1 MSADDAAPMLVF
13 ATSDK
18 GGTGRSVTS
27 CNIAYRLALHGLDV
41 AYVDFDFGSP
51 TAGALFE
58 IGHAERGIT
67 DDRGMHS
74 YLRGNTGEPR
84 RLIVGRETDRPQLRR
99 DAPGAGQLVLF
110 PGDLGGA
117 EFGCD
122 NAMVARGTA
131 LFAQLLSEFAVVI
144 VDLSAGRSVALEI
157 ALRATASTM
166 LAHRAHRW
174 LVFHR
179 WTRQHVLAAGGL
191 VHGQHGLIKTGAIWD
206 RQRDKLLTVEKS
218 EQARLASM
226 RCVRTAVAASDRTRT
241 VDRPAQAAW
250 LKEQANALRELATAK
265 GIGAAMVLGQTPI
278 EPMLQWREQL
288 ILDADV
294 NAGLADPATVAAYTD
309 LARRL
314 TVPTT
319 WDIE

>member
-1 MSADDAAPMLVF
+1 MSPDSMLVF
-13 ATSDK
+13 VTSDK

-27 CNIAYRLALHGLDV
+27 CNIAYRLYLRGMDV

-58 IGHAERGIT
+58 IGHAERGIAE
-67 DDRGMHS
+67 GHGLHS
-74 YLRGNTGEPR
+74 YLLGDIGEPR
-84 RLIVGRETDRPQLRR
+84 RLTVGRETDRPQLRR
-99 DAPGAGQLVLF
+99 DAPGARQLVLL
-110 PGDLGGA
+110 PGDAGGG

-122 NAMVARGTA
+122 DAMIERGTT
-131 LFAQLLSEFAVVI
+131 LLADLLTVFDVVI

-157 ALRATASTM
+157 ALRATASRM
-166 LAHRAHRW
+166 LRHRAHRW

-191 VHGQHGLIKTGAIWD
+191 IHGPHGLLNAAAHWD
-206 RQRDKLLTVEKS
+206 HNPDEL
-218 EQARLASM
+218 LAST

-241 VDRPAQAAW
+241 TDHPPQAAW
-250 LKEQANALRELATAK
+250 LKEQANALRELAIAN

-294 NAGLADPATVAAYTD
+294 NARLANPATVEAYTD

-314 TVPTT
+314 TDSAT
-319 WDIE
+319 WDVD

>member
-1 MSADDAAPMLVF
+1 MSAPGTDSMLVF

-27 CNIAYRLALHGLDV
+27 CNVAYRLCLRGLDV

-58 IGHAERGIT
+58 IGHAGRGVT
-67 DDRGMHS
+67 EGRGMHS
-74 YLRGNTGEPR
+74 YLLGETGEPR
-84 RLIVGRETDRPQLRR
+84 RLVVGRETDRPQLRR
-99 DAPGAGQLVLF
+99 PAPGAGQLVLL
-110 PGDLGGA
+110 PGDEGGA

-122 NAMVARGTA
+122 DAMVARAVTLLA
-131 LFAQLLSEFAVVI
+131 KLLSEFAVVI
-144 VDLSAGRSVALEI
+144 VDLSAGRSIALEI
-157 ALRATASTM
+157 ALRATASSM

-191 VHGQHGLIKTGAIWD
+191 VHGSHGLIETGALLRHD
-206 RQRDKLLTVEKS
+206 RRDL
-218 EQARLASM
+218 LAST
-226 RCVRTAVAASDRTRT
+226 RCVRTAVAASEGARS
-241 VDRPAQAAW
+241 VDPPQAAW
-250 LKEQANALRELATAK
+250 LNEQSKALRELAMAE

-294 NAGLADPATVAAYTD
+294 NARLANLATVEAYTD

-314 TVPTT
+314 TDSAT

>member
-1 MSADDAAPMLVF
+1 MSAKDSESILVF

-27 CNIAYRLALHGLDV
+27 CNIAYRLWMRGLDV

-58 IGHAERGIT
+58 IGGAERGVT
-67 DDRGMHS
+67 EGHGLHS
-74 YLRGNTGEPR
+74 YLLGNTREPA
-84 RLIVGRETDRPQLRR
+84 RLNVGRETDRPQLRR
-99 DAPGAGQLVLF
+99 SPPRAGSLTLL
-110 PGDLGGA
+110 PGDIGGG

-122 NAMVARGTA
+122 EASVELGAM
-131 LFAQLLSEFAVVI
+131 LLANLLTEFAVVI

-157 ALRATASTM
+157 ALRATASPVLRDRT
-166 LAHRAHRW
+166 HRW

-191 VHGQHGLIKTGAIWD
+191 VHGPHGLLKTATEWD
-206 RQRDKLLTVEKS
+206 HDEVEL
-218 EQARLASM
+218 LAST
-226 RCVRTAVAASDRTRT
+226 RCVRTAVADSESTRT
-241 VDRPAQAAW
+241 VDPPQATW
-250 LKEQANALRELATAK
+250 LKEQANSLRELATTN

-294 NAGLADPATVAAYTD
+294 SAKLANPSTVEAYTD

-314 TVPTT
+314 TDPAT
-319 WDIE
+319 WDSSR

>member
-1 MSADDAAPMLVF
+1 MSTQGTDPMLVF

-27 CNIAYRLALHGLDV
+27 CNVAYRLCLRGLDI

-58 IGHAERGIT
+58 IGHAERGT
-67 DDRGMHS
+67 TEGRGLHS
-74 YLRGNTGEPR
+74 YLLGETGEPR
-84 RLIVGRETDRPQLRR
+84 RLIVDRETDRPQLRR
-99 DAPGAGQLVLF
+99 AAPGAGQLVLL
-110 PGDLGGA
+110 PGDVGGA

-122 NAMVARGTA
+122 DTIVARAVTLLA
-131 LFAQLLSEFAVVI
+131 KLLSEFAVVI

-157 ALRATASTM
+157 ALRATVSTM

-191 VHGQHGLIKTGAIWD
+191 VYGSHGLLETGGHFEHD
-206 RQRDKLLTVEKS
+206 RQEL
-218 EQARLASM
+218 LASV
-226 RCVRTAVAASDRTRT
+226 RCVRTAVAASDWTRT
-241 VDRPAQAAW
+241 VDPPQAAW
-250 LKEQANALRELATAK
+250 LNEQSKALRELAMAE
-265 GIGAAMVLGQTPI
+265 GLGAAMVLGQTPI

-294 NAGLADPATVAAYTD
+294 NARLADPATVEAYTD

-314 TVPTT
+314 TDSAT

>member
-1 MSADDAAPMLVF
+1 MSAADSDSMLVF

-27 CNIAYRLALHGLDV
+27 CNIAYRLCLRGLDV

-58 IGHAERGIT
+58 IGQAERGIT
-67 DDRGMHS
+67 EGHGLHS
-74 YLRGNTGEPR
+74 YLLGNIGEPK
-84 RLIVGRETDRPQLRR
+84 RLTVSGETDRPQLRR
-99 DAPGAGQLVLF
+99 NPPGAGELVLI

-122 NAMVARGTA
+122 DAMVQRGARLLA
-131 LFAQLLSEFAVVI
+131 KLLSEFAVVM

-166 LAHRAHRW
+166 LNHRPHRW

-179 WTRQHVLAAGGL
+179 WTHQHVLAAGGL
-191 VHGQHGLIKTGAIWD
+191 VHGPHGLITTGAHFGHD
-206 RQRDKLLTVEKS
+206 EDAL
-218 EQARLASM
+218 LAST
-226 RCVRTAVAASDRTRT
+226 RCVRTAVAASDWTRT
-241 VDRPAQAAW
+241 VDRPPQAAW
-250 LKEQANALRELATAK
+250 LKEQANALRELAMAN

-294 NAGLADPATVAAYTD
+294 NARLANLATVEAYTD

-314 TVPTT
+314 TDSAT

>member
-1 MSADDAAPMLVF
+1 MSANDPASILVF

-27 CNIAYRLALHGLDV
+27 CNIAYRLWLRGLDV

-58 IGHAERGIT
+58 IGGVERGVT
-67 DDRGMHS
+67 EGHGLHS
-74 YLRGNTGEPR
+74 YLLGQTREPTR
-84 RLIVGRETDRPQLRR
+84 INVGRDTDRPQLRR
-99 DAPGAGQLVLF
+99 NPPRAGSLTLL
-110 PGDLGGA
+110 PGDIGGG
-117 EFGCD
+117 EFGCND
-122 NAMVARGTA
+122 ASVRLGA
-131 LFAQLLSEFAVVI
+131 LLLANLLNEFAVVI

-157 ALRATASTM
+157 ALRATASTV
-166 LAHRAHRW
+166 LRNHTHRW

-191 VHGQHGLIKTGAIWD
+191 VHGAHGLLETATAWGHAKAD
-206 RQRDKLLTVEKS
+206 L
-218 EQARLASM
+218 LASM
-226 RCVRTAVAASDRTRT
+226 RCVRTAVAESDSTR
-241 VDRPAQAAW
+241 VADPAQATW
-250 LKEQANALRELATAK
+250 LKEQANSLRELATAN
-265 GIGAAMVLGQTPI
+265 GIGAAMMLGQTPI

-294 NAGLADPATVAAYTD
+294 GARLANPATVAAYTN

-314 TVPTT
+314 TDSTT
-319 WDIE
+319 WDTGR